1 MNVER
6 LAEKSSKNLLN
17 SIDQSKNNSFD
28 KLIYALGINEVGITT
43 AKSLARTFENMDS
56 LMSASV
62 DELCLIDDIGDVVA
76 KNIHSYFKDDNN
88 KINIKKLLKLGL
100 LIDYTTQNHNTKLS
114 GKTYAITGSFINFS
128 RQDIE
133 QLVLS
138 NGGKV
143 TSSISKKTSA
153 LILGSKPGSKL
164 GKAKKL
170 NIAIINEGE
179 LSKLL

>member
-1 MNVER
+1 M
-6 LAEKSSKNLLN
+6 SN
-17 SIDQSKNNSFD
+17 SPFD
-28 KLIYALGINEVGITT
+28 
-43 AKSLARTFENMDS
+43 
-56 LMSASV
+56 
-62 DELCLIDDIGDVVA
+62 
-76 KNIHSYFKDDNN
+76 
-88 KINIKKLLKLGL
+88 
-100 LIDYTTQNHNTKLS
+100 
-114 GKTYAITGSFINFS
+114 AITGSFINFN

-133 QLVLS
+133 QRILN